1 MMNNHTKGFAM
12 ASVKVAVTIDED
24 TLRRVDELVTQKV
37 FPNRSRAVQAAL
49 AEKIA
54 RLERSRLAREC
65 ARLEPA
71 FEQAIADE
79 GFGQELDHW
88 PEY

>member
-1 MMNNHTKGFAM
+1 M

-71 FEQAIADE
+71 YEQALADE

>member
-1 MMNNHTKGFAM
+1 MMNNHTQGFAM

-71 FEQAIADE
+71 YEQALADE